1 MRPSQWPR
9 RMTELVYTEH
19 ALVDL
24 ERLSDFLLETDPQAA
39 QDTAV
44 LVFDALEILVQHP
57 EIGRKV
63 HFGQRELVISRG
75 RTGYLAL
82 YRFLTHIDCI
92 VVLALRHQREAGYT
106 GS

>member
-1 MRPSQWPR
+1 
-9 RMTELVYTEH
+9 MTELVYAEQ
-19 ALVDL
+19 ALLDL
-24 ERLSDFLLETDPQAA
+24 ERLADFLLQTDPRAA

-44 LVFDALEILVQHP
+44 LIFEALAIPTQHP

-82 YRFLTHIDCI
+82 YRFLPHIDRI
-92 VVLALRHQREAGYT
+92 VVLALRHQRESRYQGL
-106 GS
+106 

>member
-1 MRPSQWPR
+1 
-9 RMTELVYTEH
+9 MTELVYAEH
-19 ALVDL
+19 ALIDL
-24 ERLSDFLLETDPQAA
+24 ERLTDFLLQTDPHAA

-44 LVFDALEILVQHP
+44 LILEALEILTQHP

-82 YRFLTHIDCI
+82 YRFLPHMDRIL
-92 VVLALRHQREAGYT
+92 VLALRHQRESGYK
-106 GS
+106 GL

>member
-1 MRPSQWPR
+1 MRPSQQPR
-9 RMTELVYTEH
+9 WMIELGYTEQ

-24 ERLSDFLLETDPQAA
+24 ERLNDFLLQADPQAA

-44 LVFDALEILVQHP
+44 MIFDALEILVQHP

-82 YRFLTHIDCI
+82 YRFLPYIDRI
-92 VVLALRHQREAGYT
+92 VVLALRHQRESGYA
-106 GS
+106 